1 MTPLQMTSP
10 QDASSATRIESDSFG
25 PINVPQSRYWG
36 ALTQRSLI
44 HFAIGGETVPIAIIH
59 ALALIKRI
67 AAGVNRDFGLLPP
80 VLADAIA
87 AAAREVE
94 SGRLDGEFPL
104 PIWQTGS
111 GTQTNMNVNEVIANR
126 ANEMLGGAR
135 GEKHP
140 VHPNDH
146 VNLGQSSNDCFPT
159 AMHIA
164 AVLFIKQRFEPA
176 LRRLE
181 QALAEKAES
190 FASIV
195 KIGRTHMQD
204 ATPVTLGQEF
214 SGYAAQAHFG
224 LERLEATLPG
234 LYRLAQGG
242 GAVGTGMNSTRGFG
256 EAVAARI
263 AAETGLPFVS
273 APNKFEALATHDA
286 MVFSHGALNAIAASL
301 FKIAG
306 DIRMAGSGPRC
317 GLHELILPENE
328 PGSSIM
334 PGKVN
339 PTQVEALTQV
349 CARVFGNHTTI
360 TFGGSQGHFELN
372 VYKPVIAAVFLESLR
387 LLTEAS
393 DSFRIYCVEGL
404 RADEARIKA
413 LVGQSLMLVTALSP
427 RIGYDAAARIAKAA
441 HANGTTLREEA
452 LASGLVDAETF
463 DALVRP
469 EAMLA
474 PNEPPGA

>member
-1 MTPLQMTSP
+1 MTSP
-10 QDASSATRIESDSFG
+10 QDASSGTRIESDSFG
-25 PINVPQSRYWG
+25 PINVPQARYWG

-80 VLADAIA
+80 TLTDAIA

-94 SGRLDGEFPL
+94 SGRLDDEFPL

-164 AVLFIKQRFEPA
+164 AALFIKQRFEPA

-214 SGYAAQAHFG
+214 SGYAAQVHFG

-256 EAVAARI
+256 EAVAERI
-263 AAETGLPFVS
+263 ADETGLPFVS

-286 MVFSHGALNAIAASL
+286 MVFAHGALNSIAASL

-387 LLTEAS
+387 LLSEAC

-404 RADEARIKA
+404 RADEARIAA

-427 RIGYDAAARIAKAA
+427 SIGYDAAARIAKAA

-452 LASGLVDAETF
+452 LASGLVSAETF

-474 PNEPPGA
+474 PSDPPGA

>member
-1 MTPLQMTSP
+1 MTST
-10 QDASSATRIESDSFG
+10 QDDGSGTRIETDSFG
-25 PINVPQSRYWG
+25 PINVPAARYWG
-36 ALTQRSLI
+36 ALTQRSRG
-44 HFAIGGETVPIAIIH
+44 HFVIGDGAMPIAIIH
-59 ALALIKRI
+59 ALARVKRV
-67 AAGVNRDFGLLPP
+67 AAGVNRDFGLLAPA
-80 VLADAIA
+80 LAAAIE

-104 PIWQTGS
+104 PVWQTGS

-126 ANEMLGGAR
+126 ANEMLGEPRGA
-135 GEKHP
+135 KHP

-146 VNLGQSSNDCFPT
+146 VNLGQSSNDAFPT

-164 AVLFIKQRFEPA
+164 AALFIKQRFEPA
-176 LRRLE
+176 LRSLE
-181 QALAEKAES
+181 EALAEKS
-190 FASIV
+190 SIFASIV

-214 SGYAAQAHFG
+214 SGYAAQLGYG
-224 LERLEATLPG
+224 LERLEATMPG

-286 MVFSHGALNAIAASL
+286 MVFAHGALNAIAASL

-349 CARVFGNHTTI
+349 CARVFGNQASI
-360 TFGGSQGHFELN
+360 TFAGSQGHFELN
-372 VYKPVIAAVFLESLR
+372 VYKPLIAACFLESLR
-387 LLTEAS
+387 LLADAA

-404 RADEARIKA
+404 RADEARIA
-413 LVGQSLMLVTALSP
+413 AMVGQSLMLVTALSP

-474 PNEPPGA
+474 PDEPPGG

>member
-1 MTPLQMTSP
+1 
-10 QDASSATRIESDSFG
+10 
-25 PINVPQSRYWG
+25 
-36 ALTQRSLI
+36 
-44 HFAIGGETVPIAIIH
+44 
-59 ALALIKRI
+59 
-67 AAGVNRDFGLLPP
+67 
-80 VLADAIA
+80 
-87 AAAREVE
+87 
-94 SGRLDGEFPL
+94 
-104 PIWQTGS
+104 
-111 GTQTNMNVNEVIANR
+111 
-126 ANEMLGGAR
+126 
-135 GEKHP
+135 
-140 VHPNDH
+140 
-146 VNLGQSSNDCFPT
+146 
-159 AMHIA
+159 
-164 AVLFIKQRFEPA
+164 
-176 LRRLE
+176 
-181 QALAEKAES
+181 
-190 FASIV
+190 
-195 KIGRTHMQD
+195 
-204 ATPVTLGQEF
+204 
-214 SGYAAQAHFG
+214 
-224 LERLEATLPG
+224 
-234 LYRLAQGG
+234 
-242 GAVGTGMNSTRGFG
+242 MNSTRGFG

-427 RIGYDAAARIAKAA
+427 SIGYDAAARIAKAA

-452 LASGLVDAETF
+452 LASGLVSAETF

-469 EAMLA
+469 EAMLE